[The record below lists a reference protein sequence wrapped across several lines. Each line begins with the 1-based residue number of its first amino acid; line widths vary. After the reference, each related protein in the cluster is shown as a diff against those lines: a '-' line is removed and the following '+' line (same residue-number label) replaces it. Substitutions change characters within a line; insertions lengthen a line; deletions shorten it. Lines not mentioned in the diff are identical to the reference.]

1 LPHGKG
7 LGGIVGDFRVVS
19 AEAPGDY
26 EMRKHAAC
34 KSEAT
39 VAELRK
45 LYSRGLLPAWKVRR
59 LQKIAGWKW

>member
-1 LPHGKG
+1 
-7 LGGIVGDFRVVS
+7 VVS